1 MAYML
6 LWLVVHKLGLTAMLV
21 AFDESAF
28 TTARAATVV
37 VDDEGEYKQRVA
49 SRLGRPHE
57 FLEAEDTPFSCV
69 LGVLSNECHQAAM
82 FAIFKLEARRS
93 PDMQSCAREFMD
105 TTSDEGP
112 AEPAAMMLARGD
124 KIKLLLE
131 RAANMVEPCADRT
144 ENHIQAFRSMFC
156 DISTSL
162 GSSRAVQTWATVLPG
177 QAQLWYRLF
186 IQWQRFPYKLL
197 LLILP
202 STTPEQANQIVYSL
216 LDSRPC
222 CVDPGLSGLLLQMA
236 EAHSSTREGRAFFLT
251 SPRVLALI
259 RVWASSI
266 SVTVFG
272 IKCLNAVFAQVAES
286 GPCST
291 QRQLA
296 KKRVAAHALVAVC
309 PKEEVEH
316 AWMDDVLQ
324 EEERTRDSKLLSEHK
339 ALAKQKTS
347 LAMSIRNQGYWR

>member
-1 MAYML
+1 MGRWTCASPAMAYL
-6 LWLVVHKLGLTAMLV
+6 SLWLVVHKLGLTAMLA

-49 SRLGRPHE
+49 SRLGRSHE

-69 LGVLSNECHQAAM
+69 LGVLNQAAM

-197 LLILP
+197 LRILP

-236 EAHSSTREGRAFFLT
+236 EAHSSTREGRSFFLT

-266 SVTVFG
+266 SVTVFD
-272 IKCLNAVFAQVAES
+272 IECLNACLRKLQNPGRAADV
-286 GPCST
+286 ST
-291 QRQLA
+291 
-296 KKRVAAHALVAVC
+296 VAAKVFLKEAGVAHHLC
-309 PKEEVEH
+309 NGRPLP
-316 AWMDDVLQ
+316 D
-324 EEERTRDSKLLSEHK
+324 
-339 ALAKQKTS
+339 ALAHAGAHAPS
-347 LAMSIRNQGYWR
+347 FD